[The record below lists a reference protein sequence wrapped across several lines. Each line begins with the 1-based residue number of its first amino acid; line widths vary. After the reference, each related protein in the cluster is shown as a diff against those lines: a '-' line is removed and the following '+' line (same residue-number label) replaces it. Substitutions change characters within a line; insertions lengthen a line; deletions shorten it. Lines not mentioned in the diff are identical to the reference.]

1 MAGLLSQ
8 PLFFNCSAVVFL
20 TENTSFFIVSGVST
34 AKIQH
39 RPMHLYNKAYKKMF
53 AEMRWPF
60 RLAQH
65 LSILS

>member
-1 MAGLLSQ
+1 MAGLLCQ
-8 PLFFNCSAVVFL
+8 PLFFNCSALVIL
-20 TENTSFFIVSGVST
+20 AENTSFLIVSGVSS
-34 AKIQH
+34 AKIQQ

-60 RLAQH
+60 SLAQH